1 MDTLGQIIAIGG
13 GGFGRNPKQNKI
25 EKYILDQ
32 SGNKNPNIVFIPT
45 ASAEDKGYIVNFYS
59 CFSKLQCKPSH
70 INFFQRTPRLDSIIN
85 KADIIY
91 VGGGNT
97 KSMLAVWREWKL
109 DKLLKK
115 AYQNG
120 KILCGVSAGA
130 ICWFEQGITD
140 SWANS
145 LNVLECLG
153 YTKGNCCPHYDEEP
167 ERRPAVK
174 KLLLSNK
181 TKDVFAIDGGAALH
195 VKDEKIFKS
204 VVFRNEKS
212 SYFVTYNGKN
222 SFLVK
227 NEEGRITETSLPK
240 ISL

>member
-1 MDTLGQIIAIGG
+1 MGTLGQIIAIGG

-45 ASAEDKGYIVNFYS
+45 ASAEDRGYIVNFYS

-130 ICWFEQGITD
+130 ICWFQQGITD
-140 SWANS
+140 SWASN
-145 LNVLECLG
+145 LNTMDCLG
-153 YTKGNCCPHYDEEP
+153 FVEGMACPHYQEEKD
-167 ERRPAVK
+167 RRPSVHEMLK
-174 KLLLSNK
+174 KG
-181 TKDVFAIDGGAALH
+181 TCMPRHAGTF
-195 VKDEKIFKS
+195 F
-204 VVFRNEKS
+204 
-212 SYFVTYNGKN
+212 
-222 SFLVK
+222 
-227 NEEGRITETSLPK
+227 
-240 ISL
+240 